1 MTKWHR
7 KSTRSLTGA
16 RVRQNRKKKKF
27 EKGNVF
33 LETRI
38 GKRNVKVQKTI
49 GGNRKLK
56 LLAVENINVAD
67 PNTKKVKRVA
77 VQSVEKN
84 PANPHYVRRNVIT
97 KGAIVKTELGSA
109 RVTSRP
115 GQHGIVNA
123 VLIEEKK

>member
-16 RVRQNRKKKKF
+16 RVRKNRKKKKF
-27 EKGNVF
+27 EMGNVF
-33 LETRI
+33 LETKI

-56 LLAVENINVAD
+56 VLSVEKINVAD
-67 PNTKKVKRVA
+67 PKKKTIKRVK
-77 VQSVEKN
+77 VLSVEKN
-84 PANPHYVRRNVIT
+84 TANPHYVRRNVIT

-109 RVTSRP
+109 RITSKP

-123 VLIEEKK
+123 VLVEEKK